1 MDNNF
6 QEMVK
11 RYRDE
16 IMNMAKR
23 GGQMPLYH
31 QADEFNNKSSVENT
45 QIVSDQNEED
55 IYGPAIPVQTN
66 QQITTETNQ
75 QQDNNQQNNMQSN
88 DEQQLEQ
95 TEINNNTTQQNIE
108 NQNNTAMPT
117 PNIQEQTDMP
127 IDYPSEDEIVIED
140 EPFTDKEEELMTY
153 EQFRNINTS
162 RGYLKLQAFAG
173 SLSTPVQ
180 NVKIIISKQFSDMDR
195 VFYTVSTNENGIVD
209 NLELPTIDRRLSQS
223 PTGALSFATYNVKA
237 FHPDFN
243 TIEFRQVPI
252 FDGVKSIQPVRL
264 IPRGINNQ

>member
-1 MDNNF
+1 
-6 QEMVK
+6 
-11 RYRDE
+11 
-16 IMNMAKR
+16 
-23 GGQMPLYH
+23 
-31 QADEFNNKSSVENT
+31 
-45 QIVSDQNEED
+45 
-55 IYGPAIPVQTN
+55 
-66 QQITTETNQ
+66 
-75 QQDNNQQNNMQSN
+75 MQSN

-95 TEINNNTTQQNIE
+95 TEINNNTTQENIE

-117 PNIQEQTDMP
+117 PNIQEQTDML
-127 IDYPSEDEIVIED
+127 IDYPNEDEIVIED
-140 EPFTDKEEELMTY
+140 EPFIDKEEEELMTY
-153 EQFRNINTS
+153 EQFRNINRS

-173 SLSTPVQ
+173 RLSTPVQ

-252 FDGVKSIQPVRL
+252 FDGIKSIQPIRL

>member
-1 MDNNF
+1 
-6 QEMVK
+6 
-11 RYRDE
+11 
-16 IMNMAKR
+16 
-23 GGQMPLYH
+23 
-31 QADEFNNKSSVENT
+31 
-45 QIVSDQNEED
+45 
-55 IYGPAIPVQTN
+55 
-66 QQITTETNQ
+66 
-75 QQDNNQQNNMQSN
+75 
-88 DEQQLEQ
+88 
-95 TEINNNTTQQNIE
+95 
-108 NQNNTAMPT
+108 MPT
-117 PNIQEQTDMP
+117 PNIQEQTDML
-127 IDYPSEDEIVIED
+127 IDYPNEDEIVIED

-180 NVKIIISKQFSDMDR
+180 NVKIIISKQFSDMDK